1 MNISGRLIAEALV
14 RAPGRANL
22 IGQHTDHNDGF
33 VLPMAIDRVVWIVL
47 RPRDDGRVNAHS
59 LDYDQTLNVK

>member
-1 MNISGRLIAEALV
+1 
-14 RAPGRANL
+14 
-22 IGQHTDHNDGF
+22 
-33 VLPMAIDRVVWIVL
+33 MAIDRVVWIVL